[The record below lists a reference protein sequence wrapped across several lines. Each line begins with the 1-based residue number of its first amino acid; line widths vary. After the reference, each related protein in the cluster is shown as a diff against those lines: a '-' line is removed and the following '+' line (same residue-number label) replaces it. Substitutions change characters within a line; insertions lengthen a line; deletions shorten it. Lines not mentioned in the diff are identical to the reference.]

1 MPEALTFDYIVV
13 GSGSSGA
20 VVANRLSENPKNRV
34 LLLEAGGRDR
44 NPWIHVPIG
53 YYKTMF
59 NPNTSWNYETEPEDA
74 VGGRSIPWPRG
85 KTLGGSSSING
96 LLYVRGQHAD
106 YDHWRQLGN
115 AGWSWE
121 NVLPYFQK
129 AEDQERGGDDFHGKG
144 GPLSVSDIRL
154 RHELCEAFIAAG
166 QEAGIRRNDDFN
178 GPDQEG
184 VGYYQ
189 MIERNGLRCSTAVAY
204 LRDAEKRQNFQLATK
219 ALVTRVLIENKKAVG
234 IEYSQNGTLHQ
245 ARCSGEVILSAGA
258 IGSPQILQLSGIADG
273 QMLKSKGIDVQH
285 NLAGVGRNLQDH
297 LQVRMIY
304 KCNRPVTINDTVRN
318 PFKKMMMGLE
328 FLFNRSGIL
337 TIGAG
342 QAGGF
347 VRVMPDAAT
356 PDMQFHFMTMSA
368 DKPGQGLH
376 KFSAFTSTVCQL
388 RPESRGYLEIK
399 SADPAEKPAL
409 HPNYLSEDL
418 DCRFFVE
425 ALKFGRKVAEQPSLK
440 AYISEEMEP
449 GIAVQSDA
457 ELLAHTRKKATT
469 VFHPVGTCKMGTDGD
484 AGAVVDE
491 RLRVRGIDGLRVAD
505 ASIMPTLVSGNTNA
519 PCIMIGEKVSDYL
532 KEDARG

>member
-1 MPEALTFDYIVV
+1 MSEEPVFDYIVV
-13 GSGSSGA
+13 GSGSAGA
-20 VVANRLSENPKNRV
+20 VVAARLSEDPKNRV

-59 NPNTSWNYETEPEDA
+59 NPKTSWNYETEPEDA
-74 VGGRSIPWPRG
+74 VDGRAIPWPRG

-129 AEDQERGGDDFHGKG
+129 AEDQERGADEFHGKG

-154 RHELCEAFIAAG
+154 NHELCEAFIAAG
-166 QEAGIRRNDDFN
+166 QEAGIKRNDDFN

-189 MIERNGLRCSTAVAY
+189 MTERNGLRCSTAVAY
-204 LRDAEKRQNFQLATK
+204 LRDAEKRPNMEIVTH
-219 ALVTRVLIENKKAVG
+219 ALVSRVLIENKKAVG
-234 IEYSQNGTLHQ
+234 IEYSRNGKTHR
-245 ARCSGEVILSAGA
+245 AKAAGEVILSAGA
-258 IGSPQILQLSGIADG
+258 IGSPQILQLSGIAAGD
-273 QMLKSKGIDVQH
+273 MLKSKGIEVQH
-285 NLAGVGRNLQDH
+285 DLPGVGQNLQDH

-304 KCNRPVTINDTVRN
+304 KCSKPVSINDTVRN
-318 PFKKMMMGLE
+318 PFKKVMMGLE

-347 VRVMPDAAT
+347 VKLMPDVAT

-388 RPESRGYLEIK
+388 RPESRGHLEIK
-399 SADPAEKPAL
+399 SADPAEKMGIY
-409 HPNYLSEDL
+409 PNYLSEDL
-418 DCRFFVE
+418 DRRFFVE
-425 ALKFGRKVAEQPSLK
+425 ALKFGRNVAAQPSLQ
-440 AYISEEMEP
+440 AYISEEYEP
-449 GIAVQSDA
+449 GPDVQTDE

-469 VFHPVGTCKMGTDGD
+469 VFHPIGTCKMAPDSD
-484 AGAVVDE
+484 AGSVVDE
-491 RLRVRGIDGLRVAD
+491 RLRVRGIEGLRVID

-519 PCIMIGEKVSDYL
+519 PAIMIGEQGADFIKA
-532 KEDARG
+532 DARK

>member
-1 MPEALTFDYIVV
+1 MSEQLTFDYIVV

-20 VVANRLSENPKNRV
+20 VVASRLAENPKNTV

-44 NPWIHVPIG
+44 NPWIHVPVG
-53 YYKTMF
+53 YYKTMY
-59 NPNTSWNYETEPEDA
+59 NPNTSWNYETEPEEG

-121 NVLPYFQK
+121 GVLPYFQK
-129 AEDQERGGDDFHGKG
+129 AEDQERGADDFHGKG
-144 GPLSVSDIRL
+144 GPLSVSNIRL
-154 RHELCEAFIAAG
+154 NHELCEAFIAAG
-166 QEAGIRRNDDFN
+166 QQAGIKRNDDFN
-178 GPDQEG
+178 GADQEG

-189 MIERNGLRCSTAVAY
+189 MTERNGLRCSTAVAY
-204 LRDAEKRQNFQLATK
+204 LRDAEKKPNFKLETK

-234 IEYSQNGTLHQ
+234 IEYSQNGVLHQ
-245 ARCSGEVILSAGA
+245 ARCRGEVILSAGA
-258 IGSPQILQLSGIADG
+258 IGSPQIMQLSGLADG
-273 QMLKSKGIDVQH
+273 KMLKSKGVDVQH
-285 NLAGVGRNLQDH
+285 ELSGVGRNLQDH
-297 LQVRMIY
+297 LQVRMVY
-304 KCNRPVTINDTVRN
+304 KCTKPITINDTVRN

-347 VRVMPDAAT
+347 VKVMPDAAT

-368 DKPGQGLH
+368 DKPGEGLH
-376 KFSAFTSTVCQL
+376 KFSGFMSTVCQL

-399 SADPAEKPAL
+399 SSDPAEKPAL

-425 ALKFGRKVAEQPSLK
+425 ALKFGRKVSDQPAMK
-440 AYISEEMEP
+440 AYISEELEP
-449 GIAVQSDA
+449 GSAVQSDE

-469 VFHPVGTCKMGTDGD
+469 VFHPVGTCKMGPDAD

-491 RLRVRGIDGLRVAD
+491 RLRVRGIEGLRVAD
-505 ASIMPTLVSGNTNA
+505 ASIMPTLISGNTNA
-519 PCIMIGEKVSDYL
+519 PCIMIGEKVSDFL
-532 KEDARG
+532 KEDARS

>member
-1 MPEALTFDYIVV
+1 MADELTFDYIVV

-20 VVANRLSENPKNRV
+20 VVANRLSENPKHQV

-59 NPNTSWNYETEPEDA
+59 NPNTSWNYETEPGDT

-121 NVLPYFQK
+121 SVLPYFKK
-129 AEDQERGGDDFHGKG
+129 AENQERGEDEFHGKG
-144 GPLSVSDIRL
+144 GPLSVSNIRL
-154 RHELCEAFIAAG
+154 NHELCEAFIAAG
-166 QEAGIRRNDDFN
+166 QEAGIKRNDDFN
-178 GPDQEG
+178 GADQEG

-189 MIERNGLRCSTAVAY
+189 MTERNGLRCSTAVAY
-204 LRDAEKRQNFQLATK
+204 LRDAEKRPNMKIETK

-245 ARCSGEVILSAGA
+245 AKCSGEVILSAGA
-258 IGSPQILQLSGIADG
+258 IGSPQILQLSGVGEGAF
-273 QMLKSKGIDVQH
+273 LKTKGIDVQH
-285 NLAGVGRNLQDH
+285 DLPGVGKNLQDH

-304 KCNRPVTINDTVRN
+304 KINRPVSINDTVRN
-318 PFKKMMMGLE
+318 PFKKVMMGLE

-347 VRVMPDAAT
+347 VKVMPDAAQ

-368 DKPGQGLH
+368 DKPGTGLH
-376 KFSAFTSTVCQL
+376 KFSAFMSTVCQL

-399 SADPAEKPAL
+399 SSDPNEKPAL
-409 HPNYLSEDL
+409 HPNYLSEDT

-425 ALKFGRKVAEQPSLK
+425 ALKYGRMVAEQPSLK
-440 AYISEEMEP
+440 AYITEEFEP
-449 GIAVQSDA
+449 GPSVQSDE

-469 VFHPVGTCKMGTDGD
+469 VFHPVGTCKMAPDSD
-484 AGAVVDE
+484 AGSVVDE
-491 RLRVRGIDGLRVAD
+491 RLRVRGIHGLRVAD
-505 ASIMPTLVSGNTNA
+505 ASIMPTLISGNTNA
-519 PCIMIGEKVSDYL
+519 PCIMIGEKVSDYI
-532 KEDARG
+532 KEDSR

>member
-1 MPEALTFDYIVV
+1 MAEENTFDYIVV

-59 NPNTSWNYETEPEDA
+59 NPNLSWNYETEPDA
-74 VGGRSIPWPRG
+74 GVDGRSVAWPRG
-85 KTLGGSSSING
+85 KVLGGSSSING

-129 AEDQERGGDDFHGKG
+129 AEDQEMGADDFHGKG
-144 GPLSVSDIRL
+144 GPLSVSNIRQ
-154 RHELCEAFIAAG
+154 HHVLCEAFIAAA
-166 QEAGIRRNDDFN
+166 QEAGIKRNDDFN

-189 MIERNGLRCSTAVAY
+189 LTERNGLRCSTAVGY
-204 LRDAEKRQNFQLATK
+204 LRDAEKRPNLTIITK
-219 ALVTRVLIENKKAVG
+219 ALVTRVLLEGKKAVG
-234 IEYSQNGTLHQ
+234 IEYKRSGTLQ
-245 ARCSGEVILSAGA
+245 RARCTGEIILSAGA
-258 IGSPQILQLSGIADG
+258 IGSPQILQLSGIGDG
-273 QMLKSKGIDVQH
+273 EMLKSKGVEVQH
-285 NLAGVGRNLQDH
+285 NLSGVGRNLQDH

-304 KCNRPVTINDTVRN
+304 KCSQPVSLNDDVRN
-318 PFKKMMMGLE
+318 PFKKMKMGLD
-328 FLFNRSGIL
+328 FLLKRSGPL

-347 VRVMPDAAT
+347 VKVMPDAAT

-368 DKPGQGLH
+368 DKPGTGLH
-376 KFSAFTSTVCQL
+376 KFSAFMSTVCQL
-388 RPESRGYLEIK
+388 RPESRGHLEIK
-399 SADPAEKPAL
+399 SADPAEKPAI
-409 HPNYLSEDL
+409 HPNYLSTDL
-418 DCRFFVE
+418 DQRFFVE
-425 ALKFGRKVAEQPSLK
+425 ALKYGRKVAEQPSLQ

-449 GIAVQSDA
+449 SMAVATDE

-469 VFHPVGTCKMGTDGD
+469 VFHPVGTCKMAPEND
-484 AGAVVDE
+484 AGSVVDE
-491 RLRVRGIDGLRVAD
+491 RLRVRGIKGLRVID

-519 PCIMIGEKVSDYL
+519 PCIMIGEQGADFIKA
-532 KEDARG
+532 DAR